1 MMTSLAE
8 GYRALVIG
16 SSGGIGSAV
25 ATLLAAD
32 ERCSEVV
39 GLSRSADGLDITDE
53 ASVQDALA
61 RLKGEFQLI
70 FCATG
75 ALTIDGVGPEKALKQ
90 LSADAMM
97 KQFALNALGPALVL
111 KHVAARLPRRERGLL
126 AFLSARVGS
135 IGDNHLGGWVS
146 YRASKAALNQIIRTA
161 SIELGRTHPQAVL
174 AALHPGTV
182 ATSLSAG
189 YAGDRDRFRPED
201 SARKLLAVLDGLR
214 SPQSGSFYAYDG
226 SRIEW

>member
-25 ATLLAAD
+25 AKLLRAD
-32 ERCSEVV
+32 KRCAEVV
-39 GLSRSADGLDITDE
+39 GLSRSIDGLDITDE
-53 ASVQDALA
+53 ASVHDALG
-61 RLKGEFQLI
+61 RLDGEFHLI

-97 KQFALNALGPALVL
+97 KQFALNALGPALAL
-111 KHVAARLPRRERGLL
+111 KHVAAKLPRRDRGLM

-161 SIELGRTHPQAVL
+161 SVELGRTHPQSVL

-182 ATSLSAG
+182 ATSLSDD
-189 YAGDRDRFRPED
+189 YAGGRDRFLPEE
-201 SARKLLAVLDGLR
+201 SATRMLSVLDRLQ
-214 SPQSGSFYAYDG
+214 PAQSGSFHAYDG
-226 SRIEW
+226 SSIEW